1 MIKLLGTSHIS
12 PESIQKIER
21 EISEGVDCVAVEL
34 DPGRYEALK
43 RDKEGG
49 YPSLFFRA
57 ISWFQKRLGKET
69 GVLPGEEMLEA
80 VDYANSRGIDVFLID
95 QPISETINDFK
106 NVGFLEKLNLFFS
119 SLFFSPT
126 EKFKLRETPPYK
138 LVEDSLAHLKDHTP
152 EIYSS
157 LVEKRNRK
165 MAGAA
170 EILAQRYE
178 DILVVAGIGHLPGIK
193 ELLKGKNLNFQDK
206 TF

>member
-12 PESIQKIER
+12 PESIQKIGE
-21 EISEGVDCVAVEL
+21 EISKGTDCVAVEL
-34 DPGRYEALK
+34 DPARYEALK

-49 YPSLFFRA
+49 YPSLFFRL

-80 VDYANSRGIDVFLID
+80 VDRAASEGIDVYLID
-95 QPISETINDFK
+95 QPISETVNDLK
-106 NVGFLEKLNLFFS
+106 KVGFLEKLNLFFS

-126 EKFKLRETPPYK
+126 EKFNLDETPPYE
-138 LVEDSLAHLKDHTP
+138 LVEDSLVHLKDHTP

-157 LVEKRNRK
+157 LVEKRNSR
-165 MAGAA
+165 MADAV
-170 EILAQRYE
+170 EMLTQRYE
-178 DILVVAGIGHLPGIK
+178 DILVVVGIGHLPGMK
-193 ELLKGKNLNFQDK
+193 ELLEGKNLKFQDK